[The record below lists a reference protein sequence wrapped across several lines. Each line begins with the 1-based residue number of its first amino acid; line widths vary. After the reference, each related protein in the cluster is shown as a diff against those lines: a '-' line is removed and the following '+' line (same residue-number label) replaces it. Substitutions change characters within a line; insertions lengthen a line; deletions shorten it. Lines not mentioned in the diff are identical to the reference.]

1 MQARYYDPVIG
12 RFLSIDPMPFMA
24 AKPYMFN
31 RYAYTGNNP
40 MNRTDPTG
48 MADDSDSD
56 FDDDWGDEGPSQ
68 ESQDFLSNFG
78 LDNRSLAAAKGRG
91 GQGRNASGAK
101 TKKRHGFVDSV
112 FETDK
117 KGNIVTKG
125 TGRFHEGISNDSSSG
140 NFWDIEIVNLKGING
155 KWYEAF
161 QWVGGHPGGQCN
173 CHGTSVGG
181 GQYWINNIMPIVN
194 DFFVPTNQITVG
206 SLVVWGG
213 GQHFAILSSSGSSL
227 NSSLVTG
234 LGGQQTEKSTATVG
248 SFVEDFGSPQAYRLR

>member
-12 RFLSIDPMPFMA
+12 RFLSIDPVPFMA

-91 GQGRNASGAK
+91 GQGRNASGS
-101 TKKRHGFVDSV
+101 TKNQPTKRLGQREQGLGLSEEDARLV
-112 FETDK
+112 FE
-117 KGNIVTKG
+117 NV
-125 TGRFHEGISNDSSSG
+125 FHSGGKNNGILRGFPSTLSARH
-140 NFWDIEIVNLKGING
+140 IELA
-155 KWYEAF
+155 E
-161 QWVGGHPGGQCN
+161 
-173 CHGTSVGG
+173 
-181 GQYWINNIMPIVN
+181 
-194 DFFVPTNQITVG
+194 
-206 SLVVWGG
+206 L
-213 GQHFAILSSSGSSL
+213 
-227 NSSLVTG
+227 
-234 LGGQQTEKSTATVG
+234 
-248 SFVEDFGSPQAYRLR
+248 